1 MDLESEGLL
10 MAHHLVVGAGP
21 VGSSTARL
29 LAEQG
34 HTVSV
39 LTRSGTGPV
48 HPAITLERGDAAD
61 AAALT
66 RLARQHQAAAI
77 YNCVN
82 PPYHQWDTAWP
93 PIHRSFMEA
102 AAASGAVLVM
112 MDNLYAFGPDAP
124 MPLHESDPMLAR
136 GKKGTVRRTMATE
149 ILEAHAAG
157 RRRGTLA
164 RASDFI
170 GPEVTDSAMGDR
182 VVPKV
187 LAGKK
192 VSVLGSLDAPHH
204 FSYMPDVARTLVTIG
219 ADERAWGRA
228 WHVPNA
234 PAVSQRETVQAL
246 AAAAGT
252 TVGVGAVPWVAVR
265 TLGLFVTLMRELQET
280 RYQFDHPW
288 IADSTLTE
296 QTFGLRATPL
306 AEQAAATVAWYRDR
320 PAA

>member
-1 MDLESEGLL
+1 

-21 VGSSTARL
+21 VGSATARL

-39 LTRSGTGPV
+39 LTRSGTGPA

-66 RLARQHQAAAI
+66 RLAIQRRAVAI

-102 AAASGAVLVM
+102 AATSGAVLVM

-124 MPLHESDPMLAR
+124 MPLHEHDPMLAG

-157 RRRGTLA
+157 RLRGTLA

-219 ADERAWGRA
+219 TDERAWGQA

-234 PAVSQRETVQAL
+234 PAVSQRETIQAL

-252 TVGVGAVPWVAVR
+252 TVGVGAVPWIAVR
-265 TLGLFVTLMRELQET
+265 VLGLFVAMMRELQET
-280 RYQFDHPW
+280 RYQFDRPW

-306 AEQAAATVAWYRDR
+306 AEQAAATVAWFRDR
-320 PAA
+320 PAT

>member
-1 MDLESEGLL
+1 MT
-10 MAHHLVVGAGP
+10 HHLVVGAGP
-21 VGSSTARL
+21 VGRSTALL

-39 LTRSGTGPV
+39 LTRSGSGPA
-48 HPAITLERGDAAD
+48 HPAITLERGDVAD
-61 AAALT
+61 GAALT
-66 RLARQHQAAAI
+66 QLAQRRGAATI

-93 PIHRSFMEA
+93 PLHRSFMDA
-102 AAASGAVLVM
+102 AMRSGAVLVM

-124 MPLHESDPMLAR
+124 MPLHETDPMFAR
-136 GKKGTVRRTMATE
+136 GKKGTIRRTMATE

-157 RRRGTLA
+157 QLRGTLA

-170 GPEVTDSAMGDR
+170 GPEVVDSAMGDR

-219 ADERAWGRA
+219 TDARAWGSA

-234 PAVSQRETVQAL
+234 PAVSQRDTVRAL
-246 AAAAGT
+246 ATAAGT
-252 TVGVGAVPWVAVR
+252 SVGVSAVPWIAVR
-265 TLGLFVTLMRELQET
+265 ALGLFVVMMRELQET
-280 RYQFDHPW
+280 RYQFDGPW

-306 AEQAAATVAWYRDR
+306 AEQAQATVAWYRTR
-320 PAA
+320 PAS

>member
-1 MDLESEGLL
+1 
-10 MAHHLVVGAGP
+10 
-21 VGSSTARL
+21 
-29 LAEQG
+29 
-34 HTVSV
+34 
-39 LTRSGTGPV
+39 
-48 HPAITLERGDAAD
+48 
-61 AAALT
+61 
-66 RLARQHQAAAI
+66 
-77 YNCVN
+77 
-82 PPYHQWDTAWP
+82 
-93 PIHRSFMEA
+93 
-102 AAASGAVLVM
+102 
-112 MDNLYAFGPDAP
+112 
-124 MPLHESDPMLAR
+124 
-136 GKKGTVRRTMATE
+136 
-149 ILEAHAAG
+149 
-157 RRRGTLA
+157 
-164 RASDFI
+164 
-170 GPEVTDSAMGDR
+170 
-182 VVPKV
+182 
-187 LAGKK
+187 
-192 VSVLGSLDAPHH
+192 
-204 FSYMPDVARTLVTIG
+204 MPDVARTLVTIG

>member
-1 MDLESEGLL
+1 

-157 RRRGTLA
+157 RLRGTLA

>member
-1 MDLESEGLL
+1 

-39 LTRSGTGPV
+39 LTRSGTGPA
-48 HPAITLERGDAAD
+48 HPAITLERGDVTD
-61 AAALT
+61 APALT
-66 RLARQHQAAAI
+66 RLANRHHTAAI

-124 MPLHESDPMLAR
+124 MPLHEHDPMLAR

-157 RRRGTLA
+157 RLRGTLA

-219 ADERAWGRA
+219 TDERAWGRA

-252 TVGVGAVPWVAVR
+252 TVGVGSVPWIAVR
-265 TLGLFVTLMRELQET
+265 TLGLFVAMMRELQET
-280 RYQFDHPW
+280 RYQFDRPW
-288 IADSTLTE
+288 IADATLTE

-306 AEQAAATVAWYRDR
+306 AEQAAATVAWFRDR
-320 PAA
+320 PAS